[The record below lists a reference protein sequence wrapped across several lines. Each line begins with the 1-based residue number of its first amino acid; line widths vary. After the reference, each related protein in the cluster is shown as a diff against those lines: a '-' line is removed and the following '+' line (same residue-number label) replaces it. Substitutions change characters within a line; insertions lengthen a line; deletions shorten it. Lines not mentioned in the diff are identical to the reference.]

1 MSMNP
6 KKNASNLTNAMLY
19 SVESI
24 TAILFTVLSIS
35 LVARHFGPEVFS
47 RFSVAMSVS
56 TIFLAFITLGL
67 DQFIIKEMVRNRLD
81 AEYIT
86 SATIGLTAGWA
97 LYVAA
102 IVIYYLIFKDF
113 SRDLFLIVNV
123 VVATFFLKVIF
134 IKSYLQAQN
143 RPKSIAVASVVSR
156 LCSAAYLVAG
166 AHFDFSFNAMMMYM
180 PLQALILTAVMG
192 SHQPDYFRL
201 IRLRH
206 FSLSRLLSIVREASP
221 VFISTVL
228 FFFYNQSDVLIMS
241 NLLDPTAVG
250 VYSASIRIIPQATFI
265 GFVLVA
271 TFYTEMDR
279 KLLADRAAFESYVK
293 SVLTVQFAVGIVMAA
308 ITCLASDLLI
318 NLLYGAR
325 YAESAKV
332 LAISC
337 WAWVFIMP
345 AALYSRLLIM
355 LGHVRY
361 ELLKMLIVAPLI
373 LVMNYLVI
381 SRVGILGCAVVFV
394 FSYFLVDFFIYFVF
408 KETRYLGQLGLA
420 ALTDIFTKPVQTLR
434 QSVRLFSARHAL

>member
-1 MSMNP
+1 MSMST
-6 KKNASNLTNAMLY
+6 KKGASNITNAMLY
-19 SVESI
+19 SIESV

-35 LVARHFGPEVFS
+35 LVARHFGPEMFS
-47 RFSVAMSVS
+47 RFSVAMSIS
-56 TIFLAFITLGL
+56 TIFMVFITLGL

-81 AEYIT
+81 AEYVT
-86 SATIGLTAGWA
+86 STSLGLLFGWV

-123 VVATFFLKVIF
+123 VVATFFLKVVF

-143 RPKSIAVASVVSR
+143 KPKSIAVASVVSR
-156 LCSAAYLVAG
+156 LFSAAYLVVG
-166 AHFDFSFNAMMMYM
+166 AHYDFSFNAMMIYM
-180 PLQALILTAVMG
+180 PLQAFILTAGMCF
-192 SHQPDYFRL
+192 HQPDYFGL
-201 IRLRH
+201 IRLRN
-206 FSLSRLLSIVREASP
+206 FSLNRLKTIVRESSP

-241 NLLDPTAVG
+241 NLLDPKAVG
-250 VYSASIRIIPQATFI
+250 IYSASIRIIPQAAFI
-265 GFVLVA
+265 GYVLVA

-279 KLLADRAAFESYVK
+279 KLLADRQAFESYVK

-308 ITCLASDLLI
+308 VTCLASGLII

-337 WAWVFIMP
+337 WSWVFIMP

-361 ELLKMLIVAPLI
+361 ELIKMLIVAPLI
-373 LVMNYLVI
+373 LVLNYLVI
-381 SRVGILGCAVVFV
+381 SYVGIIGCAFVFV

-408 KETRYLGQLGLA
+408 KDTRYLGKLGLA
-420 ALTDIFTKPVQTLR
+420 ALTDIFTKPRETFNL
-434 QSVRLFSARHAL
+434 SVKLFTARHAL